1 MRECEGVRQIF
12 VALLHGKGMGVIMRA
27 GAGDQSLGGV
37 LTGICLFRIVAPE
50 LTHRVIGSVSK
61 I

>member
-1 MRECEGVRQIF
+1 M
-12 VALLHGKGMGVIMRA
+12 ALLHGKGMGVIMRA
-27 GAGDQSLGGV
+27 GAGDQSLGV

-50 LTHRVIGSVSK
+50 LTHRVICSVSK